1 MRGRRT
7 MADWKVELFISM
19 YATKAR
25 ANAHDMGLRILYSR
39 GNPQGHNKRGEA
51 RKDNRGFMDLYNTH
65 INLKLSC
72 IILFL
77 SQRM

>member
-1 MRGRRT
+1 
-7 MADWKVELFISM
+7 MADWKVELFISI
-19 YATKAR
+19 YATKVR
-25 ANAHDMGLRILYSR
+25 ANARDMRLRILYSR
-39 GNPQGHNKRGEA
+39 GNPQGHSKQDEA
-51 RKDNRGFMDLYNTH
+51 RKDNRGFLDLYSTH

>member
-1 MRGRRT
+1 MV
-7 MADWKVELFISM
+7 DWKVELVISI
-19 YATKAR
+19 YETKVR
-25 ANAHDMGLRILYSR
+25 ANARDMGLRILYSR
-39 GNPQGHNKRGEA
+39 GNPQGHNKQGEA
-51 RKDNRGFMDLYNTH
+51 RKDNRGFLDLYSTR

>member
-1 MRGRRT
+1 
-7 MADWKVELFISM
+7 MADWKIELFISI
-19 YATKAR
+19 YATKVR
-25 ANAHDMGLRILYSR
+25 ANARDMGLRILYSR
-39 GNPQGHNKRGEA
+39 GGNPQGHNKQGEA
-51 RKDNRGFMDLYNTH
+51 RKDNRGFLDLYSTR

>member
-1 MRGRRT
+1 

-19 YATKAR
+19 YATKAK
-25 ANAHDMGLRILYSR
+25 ANARDMRLRILYSI

-51 RKDNRGFMDLYNTH
+51 RKDNRGFMDLYNTRV
-65 INLKLSC
+65 NLKLSC

>member
-1 MRGRRT
+1 

-51 RKDNRGFMDLYNTH
+51 RKDNR
-65 INLKLSC
+65 
-72 IILFL
+72 
-77 SQRM
+77 